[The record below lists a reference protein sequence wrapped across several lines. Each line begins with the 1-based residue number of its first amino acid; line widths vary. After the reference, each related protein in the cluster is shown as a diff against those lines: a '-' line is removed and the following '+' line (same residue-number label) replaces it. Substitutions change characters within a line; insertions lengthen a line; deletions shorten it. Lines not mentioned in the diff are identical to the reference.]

1 MRKTASGYRLIF
13 GYLGLF
19 IAFVG
24 VALLLPLFALIDP
37 LIRPEAYDWYCF
49 VIPSVSAILLGSFM
63 FGLLIAGRTKAQLG
77 KHQDAILLVLIWLC
91 AIFISAVPFLLEK
104 DMNLSFTDAM
114 FETTSCY
121 ATVGLSIFR
130 PEFYGDIAGFAPHR
144 LFVVYRAILCFL
156 GGIGLVLIITSAISD
171 RYGLKLYLAEG
182 HNDKLMPNLARSAR
196 VILGLYSGFMVFGF
210 ILYMVAGMRPYDA
223 FVHSISA
230 FATAGFSTKANGI
243 VDFASSNRYWAIQ
256 VVSIVL
262 MLLGSL
268 NFLLALF
275 LITGKFKKVFKDTEV
290 KFFGILCLI
299 FIPLFFLTAIFARS
313 AAHYDA
319 SVGKTFVESTFT
331 YLSAITTTGF
341 ANCVDLKTLG
351 QGTLLLVT
359 LMNIIGGGM
368 GSTSGG
374 VKQYRFVLAFK
385 SFYWNTREAGAS
397 ANKIYPHFIYRC
409 GKEKEVHYD
418 EIANAFGFI
427 LLYITIL
434 FVGGLLVSI
443 FNGGGDGFSN
453 FGDSLF
459 EFGNALACTGLSIG
473 VSMASTVG
481 AKWTLIAGMFAGR
494 LEILAI
500 YFALFRVVRD
510 IFRKETY

>member
-1 MRKTASGYRLIF
+1 MKKKTASGYRLIF

-24 VALLLPLFALIDP
+24 VAILLPLLALLNP
-37 LIRPEAYDWYCF
+37 ANRGEAGDWYCF
-49 VIPSVSAILLGSFM
+49 VIPGVAAIIGGSFM
-63 FGLLIAGRTKAQLG
+63 FGLLIAGRSKANLG
-77 KHQDAILLVLIWLC
+77 KHQDSILLVLIWLC

-104 DMNLSFTDAM
+104 DMNLSFTDAL

-121 ATVGLSIFR
+121 ATVGLSIFK
-130 PEFYGDIAGFAPHR
+130 ESDYAHH
-144 LFVVYRAILCFL
+144 LFVLYRSVLCFL

-196 VILGLYSGFMVFGF
+196 VILLMYSGFMLFGF
-210 ILYMVAGMRPYDA
+210 ILYIIAGMTPYDA
-223 FVHSISA
+223 IVHSVSA
-230 FATAGFSTKANGI
+230 FATAGFSSHYEGI
-243 VDFASSNRYWAIQ
+243 VYFASSPNYWAIQ

-262 MLLGSL
+262 MLLGAT
-268 NFLLALF
+268 NFVLALF
-275 LITGKFKKVFKDTEV
+275 LLTGRFKKVFKDCEI
-290 KFFGILCLI
+290 KFFGILCLV
-299 FIPLFFLTAIFARS
+299 FIPLFFITALFARIGKGIS
-313 AAHYDA
+313 A
-319 SVGKTFVESTFT
+319 GQTFVESAFT

-341 ANCVDLKTLG
+341 SNLSDLKTLG

-374 VKQYRFVLAFK
+374 VKQYRFVIAFK

-397 ANKIYPHFIYRC
+397 SNKIYPHFIYRC
-409 GKEKEVHYD
+409 GKEKEVHPD
-418 EIANAFGFI
+418 EVANAFGFI
-427 LLYITIL
+427 LLYVIIL
-434 FVGGLLVSI
+434 FTGGLLVSV
-443 FNGGGDGFSN
+443 FNGGGDAFSN

-473 VSMASTVG
+473 VSQASTVG

-500 YFALFRVVRD
+500 YFAFFRVVRD
-510 IFRKETY
+510 IFRKETF

>member
-1 MRKTASGYRLIF
+1 MKRKTASGYRLIF

-24 VALLLPLFALIDP
+24 IALLLPLFGLLDP
-37 LIRPEAYDWYCF
+37 LIRPEAGDWWCF
-49 VIPSVSAILLGSFM
+49 VIPSAGAIIGGSFM

-91 AIFISAVPFLLEK
+91 AIFISAVPFLLQK
-104 DMNLSFTDAM
+104 DMGLSFTDAL

-121 ATVGLSIFR
+121 ATVGLSIFKDFIY
-130 PEFYGDIAGFAPHR
+130 ESHR
-144 LFVVYRAILCFL
+144 LFVIYRSVLCFL

-196 VILGLYSGFMVFGF
+196 VILGLYSGFMLLGF
-210 ILYMVAGMRPYDA
+210 ILYIICGMTPYDA
-223 FVHSISA
+223 FVHSVSA
-230 FATAGFSTKANGI
+230 FATAGFSSRPEGI
-243 VDFASSNRYWAIQ
+243 IAFATSKSYWAIQ
-256 VVSIVL
+256 VVSIFL

-275 LITGKFKKVFKDTEV
+275 LITGKFKKVFKDCEV
-290 KFFGILCLI
+290 RFFGILCLV
-299 FIPLFFLTAIFARS
+299 FIPLFFLTAVLARS
-313 AAHYDA
+313 ASGYT
-319 SVGKTFVESTFT
+319 SSIGSTFVESSFT

-341 ANCVDLKTLG
+341 SNVADLKTLG

-409 GKEKEVHYD
+409 GKEKEVHAD

-427 LLYITIL
+427 LLYVTIL

-473 VSMASTVG
+473 VSMQSTVA

-500 YFALFRVVRD
+500 YFAVFRVVRD
-510 IFRKETY
+510 VFRKETY